1 MSFLHPRRACARL
14 LSLNDRAE
22 LALKTADGGSI
33 VDEGKLASQAL
44 SGQTEANSSADA
56 KDIVG
61 SIGRLQSPMSERL
74 DLGANLNEDEAA
86 ISQMAKRFRG
96 PGVRFAQPKDQPSLD
111 GQAGESSQLSSDE
124 LQGFLLD
131 ALDQADKNEDEY
143 DLEEFD
149 DLADT
154 VEPDASNRLGGDLT
168 GRMPDVAPR
177 VQPVVAP
184 SADGIVCDS
193 CGVAN
198 PAGMHFCVQC
208 GGSLSAKAPVTK
220 ISPAPAQRQVPPPSA
235 AAKEPNPWDIH
246 LISINED
253 GSDGVSIALQYLE
266 TTLGGDGDT
275 RFPTDAFLSPQHARL
290 HINKGDLYIE
300 DLHSLNGTFLK
311 LSKEIRLSPGDSFL
325 MGRQVLRFERF
336 EQSITSKTKS
346 ADGTRYMGSP
356 APGGNFKVLQIGIGN
371 VVQNIYC
378 LPEAGAVLGREKG
391 DIIFPHDKFMSSRH
405 AQIYTGEDGYSY
417 LVDLNS
423 SNGTWSKIWE
433 PTALQRGD
441 YIFMGQQ
448 LFRVHI
454 GQG

>member
-1 MSFLHPRRACARL
+1 M
-14 LSLNDRAE
+14 
-22 LALKTADGGSI
+22 
-33 VDEGKLASQAL
+33 DEGKLASQAL
-44 SGQTEANSSADA
+44 SSQSDAQPGTETEDA
-56 KDIVG
+56 GESK
-61 SIGRLQSPMSERL
+61 GRFNSPMSDRL
-74 DLGANLNEDEAA
+74 DIGANLSEDEAA

-96 PGVRFAQPKDQPSLD
+96 PGVRFSQPDDEPSLD
-111 GQAGESSQLSSDE
+111 GQSLDGQSTEASELSSDE

-131 ALDQADKNEDEY
+131 ALDEADKHEDEY
-143 DLEEFD
+143 ELEEFED
-149 DLADT
+149 GADA
-154 VEPDASNRLGGDLT
+154 VEPTEVRGSDPTAKT
-168 GRMPDVAPR
+168 A
-177 VQPVVAP
+177 QP
-184 SADGIVCDS
+184 SAAPQPGVGGAADAIVCGA
-193 CGVAN
+193 CGVSN
-198 PAGMHFCVQC
+198 PAGMRFCVQC
-208 GGSLSAKAPVTK
+208 GGSLGAKAPVQ
-220 ISPAPAQRQVPPPSA
+220 SGAPAHKKHQPPPPSA
-235 AAKEPNPWDIH
+235 AAKQPNPWDIH

-253 GSDGVSIALQYLE
+253 GSDGISIPLKFLE

-290 HINKGDLYIE
+290 HIEDGDLFIE
-300 DLHSLNGTFLK
+300 DLYSLNGTFLK

-336 EQSITSKTKS
+336 EQSITSKSKS
-346 ADGTRYMGSP
+346 PDGTRYMGSP

-371 VVQNIYC
+371 IIQNIYC

-405 AQIYTGEDGYSY
+405 AQIYTGEDGHCY

-433 PTALQRGD
+433 RTKIHRGD

-454 GQG
+454 GQA

>member
-1 MSFLHPRRACARL
+1 MA
-14 LSLNDRAE
+14 
-22 LALKTADGGSI
+22 
-33 VDEGKLASQAL
+33 
-44 SGQTEANSSADA
+44 
-56 KDIVG
+56 
-61 SIGRLQSPMSERL
+61 ERL

-96 PGVRFAQPKDQPSLD
+96 PGVSFATPSDEPSLD
-111 GQAGESSQLSSDE
+111 RQSGDSSQISNDE

-131 ALDQADKNEDEY
+131 ALDEADKHEDEY
-143 DLEEFD
+143 ELVEFD
-149 DLADT
+149 NASE
-154 VEPDASNRLGGDLT
+154 VEAEDASRLPGEPT
-168 GRMPDVAPR
+168 GRMVDVPLTP
-177 VQPVVAP
+177 QPGTSP
-184 SADGIVCDS
+184 GADGVVCDS
-193 CGVAN
+193 CGVSN
-198 PAGMHFCVQC
+198 PSGMRFCVQC
-208 GGSLSAKAPVTK
+208 GGSLGAKAPSATVAQPVTR
-220 ISPAPAQRQVPPPSA
+220 RQPRPPSA
-235 AAKEPNPWDIH
+235 AAKQPNPWDVH

-253 GSDGVSIALQYLE
+253 GSDGISIPLQFLE

-290 HINKGDLYIE
+290 YIEQGKLFIE
-300 DLHSLNGTFLK
+300 DLDSLNGTFLK

-391 DIIFPHDKFMSSRH
+391 DIIFPNDKFMSSRH
-405 AQIYTGEDGYSY
+405 AQIYTGEDGQTY

-433 PTALQRGD
+433 RTALRRGD